1 MEHVVVNSNIDAVEK
16 KIVDFIHR
24 KGFKI
29 FDNIDQQKE
38 ASNVGLKIP
47 KTRLI
52 IFGNPKVG
60 TLLMQE
66 NDDVTFE
73 LPIKILLIKKNDQT
87 KLIYRDPYDFPGNNR
102 LKDQGK
108 KIIEKMHYMYQE
120 MMETIK

>member
-1 MEHVVVNSNIDAVEK
+1 MEHVVVNSNIDTVEK

-47 KTRLI
+47 ETRLI

-73 LPIKILLIKKNDQT
+73 LPIKILLIEKNDQT